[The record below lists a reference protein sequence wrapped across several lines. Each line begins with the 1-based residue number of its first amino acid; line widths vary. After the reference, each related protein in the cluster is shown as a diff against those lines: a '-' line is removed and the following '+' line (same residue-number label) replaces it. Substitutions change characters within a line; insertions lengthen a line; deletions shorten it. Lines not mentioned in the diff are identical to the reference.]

1 MYDGKNER
9 KGSIVKR
16 FIVYFIIYFVF
27 FFLYIKYFLLPF
39 STFFCY
45 FYLNRE
51 DTIYK
56 YPLHFIIATYDRL
69 YLTNYHVYYNYK

>member
-27 FFLYIKYFLLPF
+27 FFFLYIKYFLLPF
-39 STFFCY
+39 STFFWY

-56 YPLHFIIATYDRL
+56 YSYYFIIGT
-69 YLTNYHVYYNYK
+69 